1 MLVIYSSKLIA
12 IVPVNKLLD
21 WNTFPERDIEIVYQM
36 IYLLIFN
43 KFLEWFTSNKDGII
57 YRRSEDAEVK
67 ILCVWIGG
75 AAPYLSI

>member
-1 MLVIYSSKLIA
+1 
-12 IVPVNKLLD
+12 
-21 WNTFPERDIEIVYQM
+21 M

-43 KFLEWFTSNKDGII
+43 KFLGWFTSNKDGII